1 MARRSEIE
9 QSMLGRFL
17 AFKRQKHSHR
27 PLNSSPSMH
36 GASAIIKTKRRISK
50 ISNEIDHC
58 LHRISGR
65 RSIRLPASKI
75 SKLLRCIDA
84 RVVEHKQAVSALHKL
99 APHSQLHAVRPY
111 IKRRK
116 QSKLERT
123 GPDLVRLDMCTI
135 KHQAFSALREL
146 ERHSK
151 LHDVRPCV
159 QRRKQSKRD
168 GSRSDMKS
176 TNEKAA
182 WRVAQLHVKDTV

>member
-123 GPDLVRLDMCTI
+123 GPDL
-135 KHQAFSALREL
+135 ALC
-146 ERHSK
+146 
-151 LHDVRPCV
+151 PATQTV
-159 QRRKQSKRD
+159 QTGRKQIRYEIDKRESCLA
-168 GSRSDMKS
+168 SRSVACEGYSLKLVPTKICTMK
-176 TNEKAA
+176 T
-182 WRVAQLHVKDTV
+182 